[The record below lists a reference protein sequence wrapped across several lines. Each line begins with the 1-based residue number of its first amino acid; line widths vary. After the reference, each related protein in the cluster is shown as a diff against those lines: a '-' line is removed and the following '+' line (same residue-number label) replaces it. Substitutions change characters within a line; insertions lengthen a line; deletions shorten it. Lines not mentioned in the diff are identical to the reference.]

1 MASSEQKRPGPR
13 AATETMPAAVVE
25 DFARPLVIR
34 MPDGVNL
41 VDAAPL
47 TCAGVT
53 AYKADPASYQS
64 SSIRY
69 QMSDGLP
76 QVLSASRPT
85 RQQVR
90 AGNPRLLEV
99 LVMSSSPGPARPS
112 HGGQGGRR

>member
-34 MPDGVNL
+34 VPDGVNL

-53 AYKADPASYQS
+53 TYKADPASYQS

-90 AGNPRLLEV
+90 AGNPRLLEM

>member
-13 AATETMPAAVVE
+13 AAMETMPAAVVE
-25 DFARPLVIR
+25 DFARPLVVR
-34 MPDGVNL
+34 VPDGVNL

-47 TCAGVT
+47 TRAGVT
-53 AYKADPASYQS
+53 TYKADHESYQ

-90 AGNPRLLEV
+90 AGNPRLLEM
-99 LVMSSSPGPARPS
+99 LVMSLSPGPARPP
-112 HGGQGGRR
+112 HGWQGGRR